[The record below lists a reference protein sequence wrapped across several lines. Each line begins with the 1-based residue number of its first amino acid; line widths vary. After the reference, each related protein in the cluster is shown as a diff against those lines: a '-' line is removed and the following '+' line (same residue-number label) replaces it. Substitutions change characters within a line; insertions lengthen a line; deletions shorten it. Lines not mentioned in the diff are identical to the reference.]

1 MSSDMIKRVG
11 PNKYVVMTHDGKKK
25 LSKPMSHGAAVKRL
39 AQVEFFKTHHSGTG
53 GY

>member
-1 MSSDMIKRVG
+1 MIKRVG
-11 PNKYVVMTHDGKKK
+11 PKKYVVMNQSGTKK

-39 AQVEFFKTHHSGTG
+39 QQIDYYKAQDKGTG